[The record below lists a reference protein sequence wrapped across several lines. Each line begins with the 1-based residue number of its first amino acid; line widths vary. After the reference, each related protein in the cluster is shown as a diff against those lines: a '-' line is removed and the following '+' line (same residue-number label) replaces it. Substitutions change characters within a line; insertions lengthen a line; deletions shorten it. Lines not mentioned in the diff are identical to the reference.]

1 MKFASS
7 TNVDVKK
14 NIFVFIL
21 LSFILFFLDRSDNKY
36 LTNVRFIVND
46 TIIYSSLIIKSPFSF
61 VIETSKNITNFFQKK
76 DSSVDKNKLINLK
89 NKLET
94 LKNEN
99 IALNLQIENFKKIN
113 NEEIYKYETV
123 QAKVLLYKSNILH
136 ETIIIN
142 KGQNDGIKA
151 GDPIIKNNIL
161 VGKILKTNFNS
172 SHGILITNINS
183 RIPVRIGK
191 KNYKAIV
198 VGNPK
203 SDLKNKLETLK
214 NENIALNLQIE
225 NFKKIN
231 NEEIYK
237 YETVQAKVLLYK
249 SNILHE
255 TIIIN
260 KGQNDGIKA
269 GDPIIKNNILVGK
282 ILKTNFNSSHGILIT
297 NINSR
302 IPVRIGKKN
311 YKAIVVGNPK
321 SERQLNLEFLPKE
334 YTFEDGD
341 IIYTTSIDN
350 IMPDGILVGKIK
362 LRDDKNFEAK
372 PLYDFSQL
380 DYLTVVRFSK

>member
-203 SDLKNKLETLK
+203 S
-214 NENIALNLQIE
+214 
-225 NFKKIN
+225 
-231 NEEIYK
+231 
-237 YETVQAKVLLYK
+237 
-249 SNILHE
+249 
-255 TIIIN
+255 
-260 KGQNDGIKA
+260 
-269 GDPIIKNNILVGK
+269 
-282 ILKTNFNSSHGILIT
+282 
-297 NINSR
+297 
-302 IPVRIGKKN
+302 
-311 YKAIVVGNPK
+311 
-321 SERQLNLEFLPKE
+321 ERQLNLEFLPKE